1 MRRTRFCSACGE
13 PIKSKSVSLL
23 VLGSLCAH
31 CSPRFRRER
40 TLVVGA
46 FLLCLSGVFA
56 IARLTAPRSPFYFIG
71 TPVELNADSLASSN
85 KREDS
90 PTGAT
95 SDAASGGA
103 GQARSPTDAPHSSQS
118 ICGAPTK
125 SGRPCQRRVKGD
137 GYCWQHR
144 DKWGPKSPALNGR

>member
-13 PIKSKSVSLL
+13 PMKSKSVSLL
-23 VLGSLCAH
+23 VLGSLCPR

-46 FLLCLSGVFA
+46 FLLCLSVVFA
-56 IARLTAPRSPFYFIG
+56 IARLTAPRTPFYFIG
-71 TPVELNADSLASSN
+71 TPVELNGDSLASSN
-85 KREDS
+85 KRANS

-95 SDAASGGA
+95 SDAASGA
-103 GQARSPTDAPHSSQS
+103 GQAALSTDASHSSQS
-118 ICGAPTK
+118 VCGAPTK
-125 SGRPCQRRVKGD
+125 SGRPCQRRVKDD